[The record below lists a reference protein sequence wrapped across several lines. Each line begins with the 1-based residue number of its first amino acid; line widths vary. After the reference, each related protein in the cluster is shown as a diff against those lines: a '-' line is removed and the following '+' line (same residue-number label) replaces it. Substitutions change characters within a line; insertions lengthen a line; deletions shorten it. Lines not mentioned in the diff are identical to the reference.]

1 MNYELRNYE
10 IMNQC
15 RLVKG
20 KYPLPSVSAP
30 LPSALADGES
40 LNH

>member
-1 MNYELRNYE
+1 MG
-10 IMNQC
+10 ITNQC

-20 KYPLPSVSAP
+20 KYPLPS
-30 LPSALADGES
+30 ALADGES